1 MHIPQRDKRTR
12 EDILEYIK
20 KCAGQYVPE
29 WRYDP
34 EDEDAG
40 AALVSL
46 FADMTCE
53 NIRRLNLSAA
63 GDSFSFFDEIHA
75 KMLPA
80 SPAEGFI
87 TFEFPDGL
95 ESEAEVPR
103 RTRLLAET
111 DQGPLVFETQEDVLV
126 RQMVVEKIY
135 LSDSKE
141 DAIYQLFD
149 KAQDKIPS
157 FFLFRGEG
165 ENLQRHRI
173 CFCFEKGLD
182 IQTTAE
188 ARLSFEITQKGVE
201 EFEWDKVVQDQRKIT
216 FSYGTAEGYAH
227 VSMKQTEEH
236 DGEESSQPDAEKGIE
251 DGQEGIF
258 RFCITGGEEG
268 IAVKEEFQS
277 MYVIQAEIFDARLF
291 SQIYFSSLALSI
303 KSQDRK
309 PDSIHVNGTDQEFED
324 FLVFG
329 ETPSVYD
336 EFYITSE
343 EVFGKA
349 GALIEVRFDLDFVK
363 IPLEAALDEKV
374 AWKTIMKKKDFIP
387 DKEYD
392 ITISEVIWEYFNGY
406 GWTRLAGANVYRNLF
421 AVEEGLHGRR
431 VNMEFIC
438 PADIQRVLVNSAEN
452 YAIRARISKM
462 NNAYKTKGA
471 YIAPVAGRVSL
482 SYDYSMAPLKPSR
495 IFRWNHLEMQE
506 ISKEE
511 LYQKGFS
518 VSFSDDLREYQ
529 SSPNKRKSEN
539 TACYLGFTHPP
550 VGGPLKLLFTMHDT
564 MPQHMPPIEWEYL
577 GSSGWEK
584 MHLVDGTKGFHHT
597 GLVSWFGSSDIRKTL
612 LFGQELFWIRLLDTV
627 NADQGRDRNAL
638 CPKIEGIYPNSI
650 SILGIETVEEVY
662 GIAPYAEE
670 KKIMLPFS
678 DIVDA
683 RVWVLERR
691 DYEKGAMQQIWES
704 WKEVEELCEKSSVR
718 REFVLDRQEGILMF
732 PKYMHSTC
740 LSDQGEIAVRI
751 RYEHCQGDRGNLKA
765 GAIKRLD
772 RTIGFISGCYNPVAA
787 IGGIPREKPLEA
799 LERNAQILRHGYRC
813 VSTGDYED
821 MAWEATRNISKARC
835 FSGYNQKGKKEP
847 GAVTLVI
854 LPKEYDENPYSFEK
868 IKVQIYEYLSA
879 HMDGN
884 IVNLGKFY
892 IVKPEMIR
900 LDVKAVI
907 ELMREKE
914 VFRVRHRA
922 LEEMDQFFHPLYGNF
937 YGEGWEIGTLPN
949 QNQIMHAL
957 KRVEGV
963 KHVHQLALRKFCK
976 GRFEEFEIYEEQQ
989 LPFYLLPKSGN
1000 HEVLIQMAENQP

>member
-20 KCAGQYVPE
+20 NCAGQYVPE

-34 EDEDAG
+34 EDADAG

-63 GDSFSFFDEIHA
+63 GDSFSFFDEIKA
-75 KMLPA
+75 RMLPA

-103 RTRLLAET
+103 RTKLLAET

-126 RQMVVEKIY
+126 RQMDLEKIY
-135 LSDSKE
+135 LSKPKE

-149 KAQDKIPS
+149 KTQDKIPS
-157 FFLFRGEG
+157 FFLFRSGE
-165 ENLQRHRI
+165 ENLQRHKI
-173 CFCFEKGLD
+173 YFCFEKGLD
-182 IQTTAE
+182 IQTSAE
-188 ARLSFEITQKGVE
+188 AKLSFEITQKGVE
-201 EFEWDKVVQDQRKIT
+201 ELEWDQVVQDQRKIS
-216 FSYGTAEGYAH
+216 FSYGTAEGYCH
-227 VSMKQTEEH
+227 VSMQQTTEE
-236 DGEESSQPDAEKGIE
+236 DKNSK
-251 DGQEGIF
+251 DGQESAFQFHI
-258 RFCITGGEEG
+258 RGGEQG

-291 SQIYFSSLALSI
+291 SQIHFSAPALSI
-303 KSQDRK
+303 KSQNRK

-329 ETPSVYD
+329 ETPSIYD

-349 GALIEVRFDLDFVK
+349 GARIEVRFDLDFVK

-406 GWTRLAGANVYRNLF
+406 GWTRLAGANAYRNLF
-421 AVEEGLHGRR
+421 AAEEGFYGRR
-431 VNMEFIC
+431 VGMEFTC
-438 PADIQRVLVNSAEN
+438 PADIQRVLVNSAET
-452 YAIRARISKM
+452 YAIRARISKI

-482 SYDYSMAPLKPSR
+482 GYDYSMAPLKPSR
-495 IFRWNHLEMQE
+495 IFRWNHLEVQE

-511 LYQKGFS
+511 MRQEGFS
-518 VSFSDDLREYQ
+518 VSFSDDLCEYQ
-529 SSPNKRKSEN
+529 CTSPNRRKSEN
-539 TACYLGFTHPP
+539 AACYLGFTHPP
-550 VGGPLKLLFTMHDT
+550 IGGPLKLLFTMHDT
-564 MPQHMPPIEWEYL
+564 MPQHMPPIEWEYH
-577 GSSGWEK
+577 GSSGWKK
-584 MHLVDGTKGFHHT
+584 MHLVDGTKGFRHT
-597 GLVSWFGSSDIRKTL
+597 GLVSWFGSSDIEKMS

-627 NADQGRDRNAL
+627 QDDQGKSRNAL
-638 CPKIEGIYPNSI
+638 CPKIDGIYPNST

-670 KKIMLPFS
+670 KKITLPFS

-683 RVWVLERR
+683 RVWVLERK

-704 WKEVEELCEKSSVR
+704 WKEADELCEKSSAQ
-718 REFVLDRQEGILMF
+718 REFVLDHQEGCLMF

-740 LSDQGEIAVRI
+740 LNDQGEIAVRI

-772 RTIGFISGCYNPVAA
+772 RTIGFISGSYNPVAT
-787 IGGIPREKPLEA
+787 IGGIPRERPLEA
-799 LERNAQILRHGYRC
+799 LERNAQVLRHGYRC
-813 VSTGDYED
+813 VSAGDYED

-835 FSGYNQKGKKEP
+835 FSGYDHEGKKEP

-884 IVNLGKFY
+884 IVNLGKFH

-900 LDVKAVI
+900 LDVRAVI
-907 ELMREKE
+907 ELLQEKE
-914 VFRVRHRA
+914 IFRVRRRA
-922 LEEMDQFFHPLYGNF
+922 LEGLEHFFHPLYGNF

-949 QNQIMHAL
+949 QNQIIHAL

-963 KHVHQLALRKFCK
+963 KHVHQLTLRRFSK
-976 GRFEEFEIYEEQQ
+976 GRFEESEIYEEQQ

-1000 HEVLIQMAENQP
+1000 HEVLVQMAENQP